1 MTPYVMIVIEF
12 LYQKYSHNIMTRLM
26 PPFLMH
32 LIAVFVLIALSERER
47 DQLFD
52 EGQENHE
59 GEDDSDH
66 F

>member
-12 LYQKYSHNIMTRLM
+12 LYQKYSANIMTRLM

-47 DQLFD
+47 D
-52 EGQENHE
+52 
-59 GEDDSDH
+59 
-66 F
+66 